1 VEPRDLVGAAEALR
15 KASGLLERMQYSNV
29 SGWAAM
35 SSESAGLLAAAA
47 AAVGSDGVRREL
59 IRAWKSVHLAEPV
72 ATHIGLRTAP
82 GDAGG
87 LAAQRRDSGLEPFAT
102 AWPGREDVR
111 AGEQSGQVATLLGAV
126 SRVLLASG
134 RSGTGATQARALV
147 VQAVELAAQIAR
159 TLAAQR
165 EASEAQQRAVLAV
178 ARAQEAIAGLS
189 PAGSWG
195 FTRSGAEV
203 LAARRAAAEQAPASG
218 GSRSAPAPRPS
229 RDPGVDPDLN
239 R

>member
-1 VEPRDLVGAAEALR
+1 
-15 KASGLLERMQYSNV
+15 
-29 SGWAAM
+29 
-35 SSESAGLLAAAA
+35 
-47 AAVGSDGVRREL
+47 
-59 IRAWKSVHLAEPV
+59 
-72 ATHIGLRTAP
+72 
-82 GDAGG
+82 
-87 LAAQRRDSGLEPFAT
+87 
-102 AWPGREDVR
+102 
-111 AGEQSGQVATLLGAV
+111 LLGGV

-134 RSGTGATQARALV
+134 RSGRSGRSGAGTAQARALV

-178 ARAQEAIAGLS
+178 ARAREAIAGLS

-203 LAARRAAAEQAPASG
+203 LAARRAVAGQAPASG
-218 GSRSAPAPRPS
+218 GSGSAPSPRPS
-229 RDPGVDPDLN
+229 RYPGVDPDLN